1 MQQQPFKSFH
11 TNPSYLIAEA
21 LPSTLESVFQP
32 YQKFNLTTSPREPQQ
47 QQQSPTPSPP
57 LCSPYEIRLIVHPS
71 PIRVSYATVTTL
83 LPQLIAQ
90 HAPDYIF
97 HIGMAGGREHYTL
110 ETIAH
115 RDGYKIRDVD
125 DRDGWR
131 DGEFEW
137 KREGVPEAIRV
148 GWDPADVLGRWEGE
162 VRRREEAMGIG
173 VPVGRFG
180 NGNGNGDG
188 YGMGLGE
195 WGVERRKWEFSTC
208 RLSADAGRFLCEFTL
223 FESLSRRWIEGEKG
237 EGEDRKG
244 KVAFLHVPGAFA
256 REDVLRGVRVAEAAI
271 RSLVA
276 SWEEGRRNELD
287 GGGPVPAEGVESG
300 RWDGVVWRS

>member
-1 MQQQPFKSFH
+1 VFK
-11 TNPSYLIAEA
+11 
-21 LPSTLESVFQP
+21 P
-32 YQKFNLTTSPREPQQ
+32 YTKHLTPQGHQQ
-47 QQQSPTPSPP
+47 QQQQQQNLPP
-57 LCSPYEIRLIVHPS
+57 PPQSTTPYEIRLIVHPT
-71 PIRVSYATVTTL
+71 PIRVSYATVATL

-90 HAPDYIF
+90 HSPDYIF

-131 DGEFEW
+131 DGEFVW

-148 GWDPADVLGRWEGE
+148 GWDQVDVLGRWERE
-162 VRRREEAMGIG
+162 VRAREEAMGLG
-173 VPVGRFG
+173 AAVRFG
-180 NGNGNGDG
+180 G
-188 YGMGLGE
+188 GMGLGE
-195 WGVERRKWEFSTC
+195 WGVERRKRDFSVC

-223 FESLSRRWIEGEKG
+223 FESLSRGWVVGEKG
-237 EGEDRKG
+237 LVGEVGNGEDRRG

-276 SWEEGRRNELD
+276 SWEEGRRNKLD
-287 GGGPVPAEGVESG
+287 GSGMVSAEGVESG